1 MFSIARIR
9 IRKWDLFR
17 FKKKLKIFCISQ
29 VITSLSLC
37 WPIFARFI
45 VIFDIAFG
53 RFSSV
58 SDGKL
63 TITSFKKA
71 FNLYPLKGTNFQ
83 FFQFKL
89 IWKSY
94 ASHELV
100 EILEFS
106 SLWREIDA
114 QTKTYKTNG
123 SKTEISL
130 LLFSIKY
137 HVSFSTIF
145 NGEMRLALQ
154 LD

>member
-1 MFSIARIR
+1 MPESELENETFSDS
-9 IRKWDLFR
+9 RKSWNVFV
-17 FKKKLKIFCISQ
+17 FHKILL
-29 VITSLSLC
+29 TLC
-37 WPIFARFI
+37 WPIFVRFI
-45 VIFDIAFG
+45 VIFDIG